1 MHYYGIRK
9 LELLFVTLVA
19 IMGCTFISN
28 MVIAEPDVHR
38 MVEGLVIPSLPKGAW
53 PAALGLIG
61 AVIMPHNLYLH
72 SSLVLTRKI
81 NYKNKNEIQDACI
94 YNSIES
100 SFSLIIS
107 FIISTSVIATFA
119 VYIINNPGSNELN
132 LE

>member
-1 MHYYGIRK
+1 
-9 LELLFVTLVA
+9 
-19 IMGCTFISN
+19 
-28 MVIAEPDVHR
+28 MVIADPDVHQ
-38 MVEGLVIPSLPKGAW
+38 MVEGLLIPSVPKGAW